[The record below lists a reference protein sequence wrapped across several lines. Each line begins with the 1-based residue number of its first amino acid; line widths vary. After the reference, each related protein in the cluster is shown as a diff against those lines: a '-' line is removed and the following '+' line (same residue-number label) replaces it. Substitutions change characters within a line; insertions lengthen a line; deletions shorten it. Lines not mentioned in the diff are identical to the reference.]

1 MYKYIYMTLVYN
13 VIVSFFRGGRLFCFS
28 LFHVTM
34 KFWHLGCVKPF
45 YGENTRFA
53 AYLIFPY
60 TTRSAVT
67 TQARTKRIQP

>member
-28 LFHVTM
+28 LFHNEVL
-34 KFWHLGCVKPF
+34 WHLGCVKPF
-45 YGENTRFA
+45 YGEKTRFA